1 MTLTTPALLFPA
13 ISLLLLAYTN
23 RFLAVATIIRQMHPG
38 EGKRPGELARQQI
51 PNLRYRVSLIRDM
64 QTFGVLSFLLCAI
77 SMFALF
83 IQRQFLGQLLFGL
96 SLVSLATSLLMS
108 FVEVLL
114 STKALKVV
122 LDDMGCKPK
131 PSGEQRET
139 ERLPPAE
146 ESSETA
152 P

>member
-23 RFLAVATIIRQMHPG
+23 RFLTVATIIRQMHPG
-38 EGKRPGELARQQI
+38 EGKRPGDLARQQI
-51 PNLRYRVSLIRDM
+51 PNLRYRVGLIRDM
-64 QTFGVLSFLLCAI
+64 QSFGVLSFLLCAI
-77 SMFALF
+77 SMFAIF

-108 FVEVLL
+108 FAEVLL

-122 LDDMGCKPK
+122 LDDMEGKPK
-131 PSGEQRET
+131 PGEQ
-139 ERLPPAE
+139 PAE
-146 ESSETA
+146 QPAGAQLEESNEQA